1 MCKVCYKCSPL
12 PVPSIF
18 KQHHMLVLVRDL
30 LIASNRDPAEIYSIK
45 KMNELTRNRSIS
57 TQIIKIIYEKVTA
70 NIIINESFSSKL
82 GNKIRMI
89 AFSTFSSIVL
99 EVLARKFRQ
108 GKETKGTQIQKE
120 EIK

>member
-1 MCKVCYKCSPL
+1 
-12 PVPSIF
+12 
-18 KQHHMLVLVRDL
+18 MLVLVRDL

-57 TQIIKIIYEKVTA
+57 TQIIKIVYEKLTA
-70 NIIINESFSSKL
+70 NIILNESFSSKL